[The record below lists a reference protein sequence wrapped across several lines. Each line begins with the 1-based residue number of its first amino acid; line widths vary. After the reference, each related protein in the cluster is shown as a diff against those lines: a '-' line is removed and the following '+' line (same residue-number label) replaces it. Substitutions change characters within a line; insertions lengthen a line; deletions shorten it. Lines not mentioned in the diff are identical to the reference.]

1 MKMLNLL
8 VPCLG
13 LALIGGCATYDP
25 SRVDDLEHRV
35 VRLEK
40 KLGTTP
46 ETLSETA
53 GTGTGAAVTAAGEGT
68 GKTQIVVPD
77 TPSKKDIQQ
86 TLKNAGYYTGE
97 VDGKFGPQT
106 EKAVK
111 DFQDANN
118 LVVDG
123 KVGVNTWDKMR
134 TFYSPPEE

>member
-1 MKMLNLL
+1 MKTLNLL

-25 SRVDDLEHRV
+25 SRIDDLEHRV

-40 KLGTTP
+40 KLGPT
-46 ETLSETA
+46 ETASETT
-53 GTGTGAAVTAAGEGT
+53 GTGTGAVAAAGEET
-68 GKTQIVVPD
+68 GKTQIVIPD
-77 TPSKKDIQQ
+77 TPDTKDMQQ
-86 TLKNAGYYTGE
+86 ALKNAGYYSGE

-123 KVGVNTWDKMR
+123 KVGVNTWDKLR
-134 TFYSPPEE
+134 TFYSPPEK